1 MSINDYII
9 DHGSFDWPKLLGNW
23 SWLLPEMLTVWIM
36 NRFGDL
42 FVVLDDG
49 TVHML
54 DIGRGSLK
62 KMAEDRDDFARKVDQ
77 DDNAN
82 EWLMIPL
89 VDRLV
94 ASDVKLQP
102 GQCYGFR
109 QPPILGGGY
118 SVDNVAVLRVDDYYG
133 GYGSIHRQISVL
145 PDGSQVVIKGESKPQ

>member
-9 DHGSFDWPKLLGNW
+9 DHRGFDWSKLLANW
-23 SWLLPEMLTVWIM
+23 SWLLPERFTAWIM

-42 FVVLDDG
+42 FIVLDDG

-54 DIGRGSLK
+54 DVGCGSLK
-62 KMAEDRDDFARKVDQ
+62 KVAESRDEFAVKIDE

-94 ASDVKLQP
+94 ASGITLQA

-118 SVDNVAVLRVDDYYG
+118 SIDNVAVLSVDDYYG
-133 GYGSIHRQISVL
+133 GYGSIHQQINNL
-145 PDGSQVVIKGESKPQ
+145 PCGPQIAIRIDNKSQ